1 VHWSS
6 GRSSRQHLG
15 SFVMDERA
23 PKGERRS
30 DDYRVAESDE
40 ADADQAQTSD
50 NGQKARSARRSRPF
64 IIALVVLLGIG
75 AVIGTVLWW
84 LQARQFEWT
93 DDAFIDTRIV
103 SISSQINGLIVD
115 VPVNDNQFVDA
126 DAVLF
131 RIDER
136 DYRAALDQAKAQVDQ
151 AVASIKNL
159 QAQIDAQ
166 QPKIDQAEKQ
176 VVEAQGALDFS
187 REENTRYQGLLRTGS
202 GSVQRAQ
209 QSASDL
215 IQKQASFDGAQANAI
230 AAKKQLEVLKAQQ
243 AIAQG
248 QLEQA
253 KASEEL
259 ADANLSRTVVTASQ
273 PGRVTK
279 ITAAKGAYT
288 TAGQASMMLVPRDV
302 WITANFKETQLDNMR
317 PGQSV
322 AISIDAYPER
332 TFSGHI
338 DSIQAGSG
346 TAFSLLPAENAT
358 GNYVKVVQRVP
369 VKIVFDKL
377 PDVYLG
383 PGMSVVPSVKV
394 R

>member
-1 VHWSS
+1 
-6 GRSSRQHLG
+6 
-15 SFVMDERA
+15 MDERA
-23 PKGERRS
+23 PRGERRS
-30 DDYRVAESDE
+30 DDYRAAERDK
-40 ADADQAQTSD
+40 ADADRAQTPD
-50 NGQKARSARRSRPF
+50 NGQKAPRTWRSRPF
-64 IIALVVLLGIG
+64 IIALIALLCI
-75 AVIGTVLWW
+75 ATAIGTVLWW
-84 LQARQFEWT
+84 LQARHFEWT

-115 VPVNDNQFVDA
+115 VPVNDNQLVDA
-126 DAVLF
+126 GAVLF

-136 DYRAALDQAKAQVDQ
+136 DYRAAVDQAKAQVDQ

-176 VVEAQGALDFS
+176 VVEAEGALDFS
-187 REENTRYQGLLRTGS
+187 LQENTRYQGLLRAGS
-202 GSVQRAQ
+202 GSEQRAQ

-215 IQKQASFDGAQANAI
+215 IQKQAAVDAAQANAI
-230 AAKKQLEVLKAQQ
+230 AATKQLEVLKTQQ
-243 AIAQG
+243 AITQG

-259 ADANLSRTVVTASQ
+259 ANANLSRTVVTAPQ
-273 PGRVTK
+273 AGRVTK
-279 ITAAKGAYT
+279 ITAARGAYAA
-288 TAGQASMMLVPRDV
+288 AGQVLMMLVPRGV
-302 WITANFKETQLDNMR
+302 WVTANFKETQLDNMR

-322 AISIDAYPER
+322 AISVDAYPER

-346 TAFSLLPAENAT
+346 TVFSLLPAENAT

-369 VKIVFDKL
+369 VKIVFDEL

>member
-1 VHWSS
+1 
-6 GRSSRQHLG
+6 
-15 SFVMDERA
+15 MDERA
-23 PKGERRS
+23 PRGERRS
-30 DDYRVAESDE
+30 EDYRVAGHDN
-40 ADADQAQTSD
+40 ADADQTQTPE
-50 NGQKARSARRSRPF
+50 NGKKAPRGRRVRPL
-64 IIALVVLLGIG
+64 IIALVALLGIG
-75 AVIGTVLWW
+75 AVIGTVRWW
-84 LQARQFEWT
+84 LQARDFEWT

-103 SISSQINGLIVD
+103 PISSQINGQIVD
-115 VPVNDNQFVDA
+115 VPVNDNQLVEA
-126 DAVLF
+126 GAVLF

-136 DYRAALDQAKAQVDQ
+136 DYRAALDQANAQVDQ

-176 VVEAQGALDFS
+176 VVEAQGALEFS
-187 REENTRYQGLLRTGS
+187 RQENTRYQGLLRAGS
-202 GSVQRAQ
+202 GSEQRAQ

-215 IQKQASFDGAQANAI
+215 IQKQAAFDGAQQNAI
-230 AAKKQLEVLKAQQ
+230 AQKKQLEVLKTQQ
-243 AIAQG
+243 AITQG

-253 KASEEL
+253 KASQEL
-259 ADANLSRTVVTASQ
+259 ADANLSRTVVTAPQ
-273 PGRVTK
+273 AGRITK
-279 ITAAKGAYT
+279 ITAAKGAYSA
-288 TAGQASMMLVPRDV
+288 AGQVLMMLVPRDV

-322 AISIDAYPER
+322 AISVDAYPER
-332 TFSGHI
+332 TFSGRV

-369 VKIVFDKL
+369 VKIVFDEL
-377 PDVYLG
+377 PDVHLG

>member
-1 VHWSS
+1 
-6 GRSSRQHLG
+6 
-15 SFVMDERA
+15 MDERA
-23 PKGERRS
+23 PRGERRS
-30 DDYRVAESDE
+30 DDYRVGEHDK
-40 ADADQAQTSD
+40 ADANQAQTPD
-50 NGQKARSARRSRPF
+50 NGKKVPPARRARPL
-64 IIALVVLLGIG
+64 IVALVALLSIG

-84 LQARQFEWT
+84 LQARNFEWT

-103 SISSQINGLIVD
+103 PISSQINGQIVD
-115 VPVNDNQFVDA
+115 VPVNDNQLVDVG
-126 DAVLF
+126 AVLF

-136 DYRAALDQAKAQVDQ
+136 DYRAALDQANAQVDQ

-176 VVEAQGALDFS
+176 VVEAQGALEFS
-187 REENTRYQGLLRTGS
+187 RQENTRYQGLLRAGS

-215 IQKQASFDGAQANAI
+215 IQKQAAFDGAQQNAI
-230 AAKKQLEVLKAQQ
+230 AATKQLEVLKTQQ
-243 AIAQG
+243 AITQG

-253 KASEEL
+253 KASQEL
-259 ADANLSRTVVTASQ
+259 ADANLSRTVVTAPQ
-273 PGRVTK
+273 AGRITK
-279 ITAAKGAYT
+279 ITAAKGAYSA
-288 TAGQASMMLVPRDV
+288 AGQVLMMLVPRDV

-322 AISIDAYPER
+322 AISVDAYPER
-332 TFSGHI
+332 TFRGRV

-369 VKIVFDKL
+369 VKIVFDAL
-377 PDVYLG
+377 PDVHLG

>member
-1 VHWSS
+1 
-6 GRSSRQHLG
+6 
-15 SFVMDERA
+15 MDERA
-23 PKGERRS
+23 PRGERRS
-30 DDYRVAESDE
+30 DDSRVAERDKDN
-40 ADADQAQTSD
+40 AFDRAQAPD
-50 NGQKARSARRSRPF
+50 NGQEARRARGSRPF

-75 AVIGTVLWW
+75 TVIGTVLWW
-84 LQARQFEWT
+84 SQARHFEWT

-103 SISSQINGLIVD
+103 SISSQVNGLIVD
-115 VPVNDNQFVDA
+115 VSVNDNQLSDGG
-126 DAVLF
+126 AVLF

-136 DYRAALDQAKAQVDQ
+136 DYRAAVDQAKAQVDQ
-151 AVASIKNL
+151 AAASIKNL

-176 VVEAQGALDFS
+176 VVEAHGALDFA
-187 REENTRYQGLLRTGS
+187 RQENTRYQGLLRAGS
-202 GSVQRAQ
+202 GSVQRAE

-215 IQKQASFDGAQANAI
+215 IQKQAAFDGAQANAI
-230 AAKKQLEVLKAQQ
+230 ATKKQLEVLKTQQ
-243 AIAQG
+243 AITQG

-253 KASEEL
+253 KASEDL
-259 ADANLSRTVVTASQ
+259 ANANLSRTVVTAPQ
-273 PGRVTK
+273 AGRITK
-279 ITAAKGAYT
+279 ITAAKGAYAA
-288 TAGQASMMLVPRDV
+288 AGQVLMMLVPRDIWV
-302 WITANFKETQLDNMR
+302 TANFKETQLDNMR

-322 AISIDAYPER
+322 AISVDAYPER
-332 TFSGHI
+332 TFSGRV

-346 TAFSLLPAENAT
+346 TVFSLLPAENAT

-369 VKIVFDKL
+369 VKIVFDEL

>member
-1 VHWSS
+1 
-6 GRSSRQHLG
+6 
-15 SFVMDERA
+15 MDERA
-23 PKGERRS
+23 PRGERRS
-30 DDYRVAESDE
+30 EDYRVAERDK
-40 ADADQAQTSD
+40 AGGLDQTQAPD
-50 NGQKARSARRSRPF
+50 NGKKARRAGRSRPF
-64 IIALVVLLGIG
+64 IIVLAVLLGIG
-75 AVIGTVLWW
+75 TVIGTVLWW
-84 LQARQFEWT
+84 LHARHFEWT
-93 DDAFIDTRIV
+93 DDAFIDARIV

-115 VPVNDNQFVDA
+115 VPVNDNQLVDA
-126 DAVLF
+126 GAVLF
-131 RIDER
+131 RVDER
-136 DYRAALDQAKAQVDQ
+136 DYTAAVDQAKAQVDQ

-176 VVEAQGALDFS
+176 VVEAQGALDFAQQ
-187 REENTRYQGLLRTGS
+187 ENTRYQGLLKAGS

-209 QSASDL
+209 QSSSDL
-215 IQKQASFDGAQANAI
+215 IQKQAAFDGAQANAI
-230 AAKKQLEVLKAQQ
+230 AAKKQLEVLEAQQ

-259 ADANLSRTVVTASQ
+259 ANANLSRTVVTAPQ
-273 PGRVTK
+273 AGHVTK
-279 ITAAKGAYT
+279 ITAAKGAYAA
-288 TAGQASMMLVPRDV
+288 AGQVLMMLVPRDIWV
-302 WITANFKETQLDNMR
+302 TANFKETQLDNMR

-322 AISIDAYPER
+322 AISVDAYPER
-332 TFSGHI
+332 TFSGHV

-346 TAFSLLPAENAT
+346 TVFSLLPAENAT

-369 VKIVFDKL
+369 VKIVFDAL